1 MRFSWD
7 SLSTGLVLGLFLPVI
22 PMAIYW
28 QVNFPFW
35 NIAEFLVKLSQG
47 HILVK
52 LSSLFL
58 LVNMA
63 VFFFFIWR
71 YMHYSARGVLIATF
85 LYAAIIVV
93 LKIIE

>member
-1 MRFSWD
+1 MRFNWD
-7 SLSTGLVLGLFLPVI
+7 SNNTGLILGLLLPLI

-35 NIAEFLVKLSQG
+35 DVAEFLVKLSQG

-52 LSSLFL
+52 LASLFL
-58 LVNMA
+58 LVNMVA
-63 VFFFFIWR
+63 FFLFIWQ
-71 YMHYSARGVLIATF
+71 YMHYSARGVLISTF
-85 LYAAIIVV
+85 FYAAVIVV

>member
-7 SLSTGLVLGLFLPVI
+7 SLNTGLVLGLLLPLV
-22 PMAIYW
+22 PLTIYW

-35 NIAEFLVKLSQG
+35 NVSEFLVKLSQG

-52 LSSLFL
+52 LASLFV

-63 VFFFFIWR
+63 MFFFFIWR
-71 YMHYSARGVLIATF
+71 YMNYSARGVLIATF
-85 LYAAIIVV
+85 IYAAIIVV